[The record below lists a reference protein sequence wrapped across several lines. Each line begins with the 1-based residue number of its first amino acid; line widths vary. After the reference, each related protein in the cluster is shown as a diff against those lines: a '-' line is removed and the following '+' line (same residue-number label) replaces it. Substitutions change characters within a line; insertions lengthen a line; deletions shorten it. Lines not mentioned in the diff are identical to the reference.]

1 LGLPSKPGLTDVID
15 KKLNLVHA
23 VQSTGIENLSVLT
36 CGELCD
42 RPSSLLES
50 PFMKSILAEAAAHY
64 DLVIVDTPPVSS
76 CADANALSRYSDGLV
91 MITRPNFTPKE
102 MVLRAISDLKG
113 NGVPILG
120 IVVNG
125 MTTQT
130 QKYYRKPVNDY
141 QPRPKPLKRLTD
153 LGVLNNSVR
162 R

>member
-1 LGLPSKPGLTDVID
+1 MK
-15 KKLNLVHA
+15 
-23 VQSTGIENLSVLT
+23 
-36 CGELCD
+36 
-42 RPSSLLES
+42 SLLG
-50 PFMKSILAEAAAHY
+50 EAAAHY

-102 MVLRAISDLKG
+102 MVLRAVSELKG

-120 IVVNG
+120 FVFNG

-130 QKYYRKPVNDY
+130 EKYYSSALKGYKPLA
-141 QPRPKPLKRLTD
+141 KPLKRLTD
-153 LGVLNNSVR
+153 SGVLNNSVR